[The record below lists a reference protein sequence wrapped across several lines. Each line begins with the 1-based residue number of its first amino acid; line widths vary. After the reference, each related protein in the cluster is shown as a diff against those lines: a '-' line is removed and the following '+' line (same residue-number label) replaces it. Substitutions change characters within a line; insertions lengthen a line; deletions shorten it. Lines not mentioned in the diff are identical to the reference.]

1 MIAGIG
7 TDIIKISRI
16 ENIKREHG
24 DKFLNKIFTDREKEY
39 CEKYDNSSEHYAVRF
54 AAKEAIA
61 KALGVQ
67 LWSAKIPGNLA
78 WKDIDVS
85 NDEQGKPIVFFRGET
100 ADKMDKYT
108 CHVSLSHCTD
118 YATAVSVIELK

>member
-24 DKFLNKIFTDREKEY
+24 DKFLNKIFTSKEREY

-54 AAKEAIA
+54 AAKEATA
-61 KALGVQ
+61 KALGIQ
-67 LWSAKIPGNLA
+67 LGFGKKLN

-85 NDEQGKPIVFFRGET
+85 NDEQGKPVVFFRGET
-100 ADKMDKYT
+100 ADEMDKYT
-108 CHVSLSHCTD
+108 CHISLSHCTD

>member
-1 MIAGIG
+1 MIIGIG

-16 ENIKREHG
+16 KNMKREFG
-24 DKFLNKIFTDREKEY
+24 DKFLNKIFTDEEKEY

-61 KALGVQ
+61 KALG
-67 LWSAKIPGNLA
+67 LGFEKKLN
-78 WKDIDVS
+78 WKDI
-85 NDEQGKPIVFFRGET
+85 NITNNEQGKSVVCFNGKIKNVVNN
-100 ADKMDKYT
+100 YS
-108 CHVSLSHCTD
+108 CHISLSHCSD